1 MRALLVALALLAVLP
16 AAARAGEPDATAPA
30 YDVEL
35 RGSDGGFRWTGP
47 RDDRRSR
54 TRARRRSP
62 ASSSGSGATARAAA
76 HGRAAVVISKP
87 EGGVLG
93 DPDAARLHRGA
104 GRSSTRR
111 SRRAR
116 AAASPSTSTSACRA
130 TGATAS
136 AAAARTSRCSPTR
149 SRRSRTARAGAWR
162 LDKWFGS
169 GEAWTYPAAEWR
181 VRLTA
186 PDRVRIAAP
195 GVLQPDGSPA
205 RARRPRLLVRR
216 GPPALGAPPT
226 SAASRSRPGR
236 RGPRRCGSC
245 ARALGVTQRAA
256 AAARSSCSARSAGP
270 TSRSSSPTPRRWST
284 PR

>member
-35 RGSDGGFRWTGP
+35 RGSDGGFRWQGRETIAITNPGAEPLTGIVV
-47 RDDRRSR
+47 RLWGNG
-54 TRARRRSP
+54 ARRC
-62 ASSSGSGATARAAA
+62 ARP
-76 HGRAAVVISKP
+76 RWVVISKP

-93 DPDAARLHRGA
+93 DP
-104 GRSSTRR
+104 TRR
-111 SRRAR
+111 GCTAVRVKLDAPIAPGARGSVAFDVDIRVPRHRRDRFGRGGKDVALLSNAIPAIAHR
-116 AAASPSTSTSACRA
+116 EDGR
-130 TGATAS
+130 
-136 AAAARTSRCSPTR
+136 
-149 SRRSRTARAGAWR
+149 WR

-195 GVLQPDGSPA
+195 GVLQPDGCAA

-216 GPPALGAPPT
+216 GPPAQALRRRRRRHGHGLGAAGRAGAE
-226 SAASRSRPGR
+226 AAPGAR
-236 RGPRRCGSC
+236 RDEASGCRGW
-245 ARALGVTQRAA
+245 
-256 AAARSSCSARSAGP
+256 SSCSARSAGP
-270 TSRSSSPTPRRWST
+270 TSRSSSPTPPRWST
-284 PR
+284 RR